1 MSPNKSFLVR
11 KMVEVV
17 YRCAKCGK
25 EVKID
30 LAITREVRCTY
41 CGSKILYKPRP
52 KVARRVKAI

>member
-1 MSPNKSFLVR
+1 M
-11 KMVEVV
+11 MVEVI

-30 LAITREVRCTY
+30 LATTREVRCTF
-41 CGSKILYKPRP
+41 CGSKILYKPRT